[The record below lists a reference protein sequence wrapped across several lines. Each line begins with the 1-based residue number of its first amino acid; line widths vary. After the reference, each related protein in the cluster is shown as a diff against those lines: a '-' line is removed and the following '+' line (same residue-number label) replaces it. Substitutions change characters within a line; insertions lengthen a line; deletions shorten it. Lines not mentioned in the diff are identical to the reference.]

1 MGRLLGDVHQW
12 FHCWDLEPVVNHIDV
27 HDFLFTEAG
36 RGAGGDVDAAVARE
50 KKKNI
55 SNYNKNWKTLYY
67 IGLQHKAFM

>member
-1 MGRLLGDVHQW
+1 MRFEETKTSVIKYAVMGRLLGDVHQW

-50 KKKNI
+50 KKK
-55 SNYNKNWKTLYY
+55 KHFQL
-67 IGLQHKAFM
+67 